1 MPYDSSLFRAAATRL
16 SLKGSGAR
24 ADIRG
29 TDRNQRQRVMMASKA
44 QIQTVK
50 AEFLDPSL
58 YDDAGLSGVPRL
70 SRGTVLAALS
80 RAFDLAEGRRPG
92 HAQRVAYIGVYLSS
106 ELGLDAAKVEE
117 VFFGCLLHDV
127 GMAATGAPKVDTAR
141 GARLIAGSA
150 RAEDVLGQVPS
161 GGWNEV
167 VQAINLHCEAGANIV
182 RKMGFSDAVAQA
194 VAGHHDCWDG
204 SGSDSA
210 VAGEQ
215 SPIVARIVA
224 LADRVESMIE
234 AEGSPLLVRRRGP
247 GLVRDMAGNE
257 VDPDLADKMVDI
269 AGRDEFWLGFY
280 DTDLDAALMSLNY
293 GGIMS
298 RDELFDFLGVI
309 ADVVDG
315 RNGRERGRGRRVADL
330 ARKVALA
337 SDMTDRRADLVK
349 VAALLQD
356 VGTLGV
362 PAHYLSKPDILS
374 VDEMAAVQMHPVYAR
389 DILSEIPGLGAAAW
403 WVGCHHER
411 IDGKGYPGM
420 LEGGEVPA
428 EAQIIGMCEA
438 FDALTSER
446 PYRRAMSNNDAFEV
460 MRGLA
465 GTRFDPYLLSRF
477 ESVTGPFEA

>member
-1 MPYDSSLFRAAATRL
+1 
-16 SLKGSGAR
+16 
-24 ADIRG
+24 
-29 TDRNQRQRVMMASKA
+29 MASKA

-92 HAQRVAYIGVYLSS
+92 HAQRVAYIGAFLSG
-106 ELGLDAAKVEE
+106 ELGLEPAKIEE
-117 VFFGCLLHDV
+117 VFFGCLLHDI
-127 GMAATGAPKVDTAR
+127 GMAAPGASAKVDTTR
-141 GARLIAGSA
+141 GARLISGSS
-150 RAEDVLGQVPS
+150 RTEDVLAQVPA
-161 GGWNEV
+161 GGWTQV
-167 VQAINLHCEAGANIV
+167 MDAINQHCESGAAIV
-182 RKMGFSDAVAQA
+182 RKMGFGEGVAQA
-194 VAGHHDCWDG
+194 VASHHDCWDG
-204 SGSDSA
+204 SGSEHA
-210 VAGEQ
+210 VAGVKAPLV
-215 SPIVARIVA
+215 SRIVA
-224 LADRVESMIE
+224 LADRVESMID

-247 GLVRDMAGNE
+247 ALVRDMAGNE
-257 VDPDLADKMVDI
+257 IDPDLAEKMADV

-280 DTDLDAALMSLNY
+280 DNDLASALMSLNY
-293 GGIMS
+293 GGLMA

-309 ADVVDG
+309 SDVVDG
-315 RNGRERGRGRRVADL
+315 RNTRERGRGRRVADL

-337 SDMTDRRADLVK
+337 ADMTERRADLLK

-374 VDEMAAVQMHPVYAR
+374 IDEMSAVQMHPVYAR

-465 GTRFDPYLLSRF
+465 GTRFDPYLLTRF

>member
-1 MPYDSSLFRAAATRL
+1 
-16 SLKGSGAR
+16 
-24 ADIRG
+24 
-29 TDRNQRQRVMMASKA
+29 MASKA

-92 HAQRVAYIGVYLSS
+92 HAQRVAYIGVFLAS
-106 ELGLDAAKVEE
+106 ELELEAAKVEE
-117 VFFGCLLHDV
+117 VFFGCLLHDI
-127 GMAATGAPKVDTAR
+127 GMAATGSSPKLDGTR
-141 GARLIAGSA
+141 GARLISGESRTDDLLA
-150 RAEDVLGQVPS
+150 QVPS
-161 GGWNEV
+161 GGWTEV
-167 VQAINLHCEAGANIV
+167 VDAINQHCESGASIV
-182 RKMGFSDAVAQA
+182 RKMGFSESVARA

-204 SGSDSA
+204 SGSHAA
-210 VAGEQ
+210 VPGEKA
-215 SPIVARIVA
+215 PLIARIVA
-224 LADRVESMIE
+224 LADRVESMID

-247 GLVRDMAGNE
+247 ALVRDMAGNE
-257 VDPDLADKMVDI
+257 IDPDLAEKMADI
-269 AGRDEFWLGFY
+269 ANRDEFWLGFY
-280 DTDLDAALMSLNY
+280 DNDLAAALMSLNY
-293 GGIMS
+293 GGIMQ
-298 RDELFDFLGVI
+298 REDLFDFLGVI
-309 ADVVDG
+309 SDVVDG

-330 ARKVALA
+330 ARKVAIA
-337 SDMTDRRADLVK
+337 SDMTERRADLVK

-374 VDEMAAVQMHPVYAR
+374 VDEMSAVQMHPVYAR

-428 EAQIIGMCEA
+428 EAQIIGLCEA